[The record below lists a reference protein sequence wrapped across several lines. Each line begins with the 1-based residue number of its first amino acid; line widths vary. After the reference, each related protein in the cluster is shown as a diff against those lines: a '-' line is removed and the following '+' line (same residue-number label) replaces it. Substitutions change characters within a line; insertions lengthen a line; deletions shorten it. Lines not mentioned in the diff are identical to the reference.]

1 MRLSQPPP
9 KKGRIEI
16 VPMIDAIFFL
26 LVFFMFSSLSMV
38 KMKGLGM
45 ALPRSPGGAAPNVS
59 AKAAADA
66 PKVLVTVSAE
76 GLVSVDGTPLNP
88 GNIPAMVR
96 NRLTAH
102 PGSIVIVRP
111 DEGGRM
117 QQVVAVMDA
126 LNEVTL
132 PDGSRPTVLI
142 ATAPVEKPQE
152 KP

>member
-1 MRLSQPPP
+1 VRLPQRPP

-16 VPMIDAIFFL
+16 IPMIDAIFFL

-38 KMKGLGM
+38 KMKGLGV
-45 ALPRSPGGAAPNVS
+45 ALPRSPEGATPHVS
-59 AKAAADA
+59 ARAAADA
-66 PKVLVTVSAE
+66 PKVMVTVSAE
-76 GLVSVDGTPLNP
+76 GLVSVDDTPLNP

-96 NRLTAH
+96 NRLAAH

-126 LNEVTL
+126 LNEVAL
-132 PDGSRPTVLI
+132 PDGSRPTILI
-142 ATAPVEKPQE
+142 ATEPVEKPQV

>member
-45 ALPRSPGGAAPNVS
+45 ALPRSPVGAPNVS

-66 PKVLVTVSAE
+66 PKVIVTVSAE

-96 NRLTAH
+96 NHLTTH
-102 PGSIVIVRP
+102 PGSIVILRP
-111 DEGGRM
+111 DDGGRM

-126 LNEVTL
+126 LNEVVL

-142 ATAPVEKPQE
+142 ATEPVDKPQE